1 MALTSR
7 ADLPEIGGDQLTGDL
22 PVSRTR
28 TYNRPPQPITKR
40 FLLGLLPALLIA
52 PAVLSPASAPAESAA
67 HARYAKRGHG
77 NGAGGCAKHGKSP
90 GKGCKKGAAGG
101 SNALVTLTDP
111 ATGFR
116 VRAPRDFTVAHTSKA
131 VEHVSS
137 RTRGGFVNYLL
148 VQSAEA
154 PAKVAQTLIAQSKST
169 VSFSTQSATS
179 YTAVLIHGGHAETLE
194 VRQVTSGELAVIAWG
209 TSKAPSKHTK
219 KSSHNKRGG
228 KHSTHGKRHA
238 GKASVARTAAAE
250 PLGALLQRI
259 ANEAKGGKAVAA
271 PVQKVEKPV
280 APVALQSFTN
290 SDHSA
295 TAQVPAG
302 FKCAGSRGIIECL
315 DPVHGAI
322 EFGVGMPVCVPGST
336 KAWTAE
342 HVPGESALC
351 PGISAFIES
360 SSTAATTFWGP
371 TLDKL
376 INAGI
381 ANVTLVKTQSVPF
394 EPGWNASFNL
404 LRFTRNGVPWEA
416 AMFAATTAKTGSA
429 EEWLFYYSDVSA
441 PQSGN
446 SAYGQALA
454 QSWAS
459 FNPSAA
465 EGQRLAEVENDQK
478 ATTQVIDEANAFR
491 QEVFDEANEN
501 WDAYIRGSN
510 AAAGETAKEEIDE
523 KTREVVG
530 RAKEQ
535 IEAQLP

>member
-1 MALTSR
+1 M
-7 ADLPEIGGDQLTGDL
+7 
-22 PVSRTR
+22 SRTR
-28 TYNRPPQPITKR
+28 TYNPSPPITKR
-40 FLLGLLPALLIA
+40 LVLGLLPALLIA
-52 PAVLSPASAPAESAA
+52 PALLSPASAPAESAV

-77 NGAGGCAKHGKSP
+77 KGSGPCPKHGKSK
-90 GKGCKKGAAGG
+90 GKGCNSGGSG

-111 ATGFR
+111 ATGFK
-116 VRAPRDFTVAHTSKA
+116 VRAPRDFTVAHTSKG
-131 VEHVSS
+131 VEHVFS

-148 VQSAEA
+148 VQSTAT
-154 PAKVAQTLIAQSKST
+154 PTQVAQTLIAQSKST
-169 VSFSTQSATS
+169 VSSSTQTATS
-179 YTAVLIHGGHAETLE
+179 YTATLNHGGHTETLE
-194 VRQVTSGELAVIAWG
+194 VRQVSSGLLAVTAWG
-209 TSKAPSKHTK
+209 TAKATSKHTK
-219 KSSHNKRGG
+219 QPARKRHGG
-228 KHSTHGKRHA
+228 HATHGKGHA
-238 GKASVARTAAAE
+238 KKAGVAHAAAVE
-250 PLGALLQRI
+250 PLGAVLQQI
-259 ANEAKGGKAVAA
+259 ANKAQGGKQVAT
-271 PVQKVEKPV
+271 PVQKVTKPV
-280 APVALQSFTN
+280 APAALQSFTN
-290 SDHSA
+290 TDHSA

-322 EFGVGMPVCVPGST
+322 EFGVGMPVCVSGST

-351 PGISAFIES
+351 PGISAFIGS

-394 EPGWNASFNL
+394 EPGWDASFNL

-416 AMFAATTAKTGSA
+416 AMFAATTANTGSA

-441 PQSGN
+441 PQSGD

-465 EGQRLAEVENDQK
+465 EGQRLAEVKKDQE
-478 ATTQVIDEANAFR
+478 ATTQVIDEASAFR

-501 WDAYIRGSN
+501 WDAYIRGTN
-510 AAAGETAKEEIDE
+510 AAAGEKAKEEIDE
-523 KTREVVG
+523 KTKEVVG
-530 RAKEQ
+530 KAKEE
-535 IEAQLP
+535 IEEQLP